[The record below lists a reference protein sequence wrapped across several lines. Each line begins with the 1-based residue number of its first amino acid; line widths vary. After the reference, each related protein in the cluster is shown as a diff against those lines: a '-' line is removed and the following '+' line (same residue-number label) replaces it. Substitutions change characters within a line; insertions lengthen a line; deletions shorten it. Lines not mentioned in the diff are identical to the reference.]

1 MQSFSRFF
9 SAGLAGGAYKKR
21 HCRAAPEFGVNV
33 RRLTPAFERLG
44 MKALSRTKN
53 A

>member
-21 HCRAAPEFGVNV
+21 HCRAAPEFGVDV
-33 RRLTPAFERLG
+33 RCLTLAVERLR
-44 MKALSRTKN
+44 MKPRSRAKN